1 MFRIA
6 LNDVSPSEP
15 PPFSRSIMYGVW
27 EAHRT
32 GGFEG
37 TGLESVVTDVEGKDT
52 TLEKEYVREK
62 YR

>member
-1 MFRIA
+1 
-6 LNDVSPSEP
+6 
-15 PPFSRSIMYGVW
+15 MYGVW